1 MGDRRQARELAL
13 KLLYQIDVAKMH
25 VDTALTRFF
34 EAFDAGE
41 PLDPPPAFTGEV
53 GTPEVWSAAVR
64 AYAEQLVRG
73 VVVHQAELD
82 EVIQAVSTHW
92 RLERMAR
99 VDRNLIRL
107 GAFELLHLPDDVPR
121 KVVINEAV
129 EIAKLYGTQESS
141 AFVNGVLD
149 RIGRGKDR

>member
-13 KLLYQIDVAKMH
+13 KLLYQIDVASMP
-25 VDTALTRFF
+25 VDTALARFF

-41 PLDPPPAFTGEV
+41 PLDPPPAFTGDP
-53 GTPEVWSAAVR
+53 GHAEVWSPAVR
-64 AYAEQLVRG
+64 AYAERLVRG
-73 VVVHQAELD
+73 VVSEQASLD
-82 EVIQAVSTHW
+82 EQIQAVSANW

-99 VDRNLIRL
+99 VDRNLLRV
-107 GAFELLHLPDDVPR
+107 GAYELLFVSEEVPR

-129 EIAKLYGTQESS
+129 EIAKTYGTQESP

-149 RIGRGKDR
+149 RIGRGK

>member
-13 KLLYQIDVAKMH
+13 KLLYQIDVAKVG
-25 VDTALTRFF
+25 VDTAIDRFF

-41 PLDPPPAFTGEV
+41 PLDPPPAFTGDR
-53 GTPEVWSAAVR
+53 GQPEVWSPAVR
-64 AYAEQLVRG
+64 SYAEAIVRG
-73 VVVHQAELD
+73 VANNQPAIDDH
-82 EVIQAVSTHW
+82 IQAVSTHW

-99 VDRNLIRL
+99 VDRNLLRL
-107 GAFELLHLPDDVPR
+107 GAYELMYASDDVPR

-129 EIAKLYGTQESS
+129 EIAKIYGTQESS

-149 RIGRGKDR
+149 RVARPK